1 MKIELEFWKQNSQL
15 PDGDAMLGLGVPDA
29 SNTVEEERGGQGGTE
44 HMAWPGQIFWVR
56 FFCEITIQL
65 TKKII
70 RAG

>member
-1 MKIELEFWKQNSQL
+1 
-15 PDGDAMLGLGVPDA
+15 MLGLGVPDA